1 MALKI
6 YDLMSKKKLPLKKS
20 KAGGKRA
27 GSGRKGKFNEP
38 TKPVAFKCPISKVD
52 EFKEYCNNK
61 LSEWSVKQRTTF
73 SGLAKWLNRMFNRS
87 TKLNN

>member
-1 MALKI
+1 MELKI

-52 EFKEYCNNK
+52 EFK
-61 LSEWSVKQRTTF
+61 
-73 SGLAKWLNRMFNRS
+73 
-87 TKLNN
+87 